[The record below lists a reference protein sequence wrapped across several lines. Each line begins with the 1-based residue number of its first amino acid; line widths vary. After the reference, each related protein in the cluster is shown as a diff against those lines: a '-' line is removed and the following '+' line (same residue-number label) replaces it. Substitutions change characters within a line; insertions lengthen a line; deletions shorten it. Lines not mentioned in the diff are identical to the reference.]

1 MGGTIMILEN
11 KENSM
16 IFKVEKKSLKE
27 KLMGISTALF
37 GFQAIHKKGKLENKD
52 IILINNP
59 SRPCQLTTI
68 MIALNTETTI
78 IALCA
83 DKSEFDFMT
92 KLDFPKKKFTAILM
106 EA

>member
-37 GFQAIHKKGKLENKD
+37 GF
-52 IILINNP
+52 
-59 SRPCQLTTI
+59 
-68 MIALNTETTI
+68 
-78 IALCA
+78 
-83 DKSEFDFMT
+83 
-92 KLDFPKKKFTAILM
+92 
-106 EA
+106 